1 MRCFGTAAH
10 SNSGTDMTDE
20 PTVGALRMPA
30 SAHEFWALALALLAV
45 FGLVQVGAPIV
56 RELDF
61 LDQKIRDY
69 FIGIAFAAFPFIH
82 RGCKQ
87 TVLRLK
93 PAEIER
99 HDLPPWFVT
108 GAIAAALLYAWNM
121 FVSML
126 GGLAVGLF
134 IGAVGQIPANEEAV
148 NGAAITSVMAVSLP
162 LSAVASIFAGILLN
176 RHTRANVFAALA
188 FAAVMFI
195 AFNALTTWVLQPKIL
210 AAQINAAFEM
220 GPEGIAYFFIGM
232 GLVAAIVF
240 VFGGVG
246 VLISRFYREGAI
258 GRITEA
264 ARRLPS
270 AEREVLAADIER
282 RLAAAPGARFAAMP
296 AAPAQAPTAA
306 EP

>member
-1 MRCFGTAAH
+1 
-10 SNSGTDMTDE
+10 MTDE
-20 PTVGALRMPA
+20 STAGLRMPA

-69 FIGIAFAAFPFIH
+69 FIGVAFAAFPFIH
-82 RGCKQ
+82 RGCKR

-93 PAEIER
+93 PAEVER
-99 HDLPPWFVT
+99 HDLQPWFVT
-108 GAIAAALLYAWNM
+108 GAIAAALLYAWNL

-134 IGAVGQIPANEEAV
+134 MGAVGQIQANEETV

-162 LSAVASIFAGILLN
+162 LTAVASIFAGVLLN
-176 RHTRANVFAALA
+176 RHTRSHVFAALA

-195 AFNALTTWVLQPKIL
+195 AFNTLTTWVLQPEML
-210 AAQINAAFEM
+210 TAQFNSAVAM
-220 GPEGIAYFFIGM
+220 GPEGIVYFFIGI
-232 GLVAAIVF
+232 GLVAAIVI

-270 AEREVLAADIER
+270 AERAVLAADIER
-282 RLAAAPGARFAAMP
+282 RLAAARGKAPFAAMP